1 MAMAITFDTLKFVK
15 KLTEAGIPQKQ
26 AEAQAEAFKEAHEE
40 NIDSLATKQDLL
52 VTKQELKQDM
62 QELKQDMQKLKQEL
76 KQDMQELKIDLIKWT
91 LSIVF
96 TVSTAQAAIM
106 LSIIKFTH

>member
-1 MAMAITFDTLKFVK
+1 MTMAITFDTLKFVK
-15 KLTEAGIPQKQ
+15 KLTESGIPQKQ

-62 QELKQDMQKLKQEL
+62 QALRQDFTQSMAELKT
-76 KQDMQELKIDLIKWT
+76 DLIKWT

-106 LSIIKFTH
+106 LFIIEFNH

>member
-1 MAMAITFDTLKFVK
+1 MVMAITFDTLKFVK

-40 NIDSLATKQDLL
+40 NIDSLATKQDL
-52 VTKQELKQDM
+52 T
-62 QELKQDMQKLKQEL
+62 
-76 KQDMQELKIDLIKWT
+76 ELKIDLIEWV

-96 TVSTAQAAIM
+96 TVSTAQAAVLYYKIYKLISA
-106 LSIIKFTH
+106 LSPSSLANS